1 MTGRPTTHPP
11 VIQSPEQMTAWSD
24 QQRAAGRT
32 IAFVPT
38 LGGLHDGHRSL
49 LEEGRRRAG
58 STGCLVLSVFL
69 NPTQFGPKEDLAK
82 YPKDLGADLDLA
94 AAAGTDLCFS
104 PTPAQMYPPGF
115 QTVVEV
121 REVSQGLC
129 GAVRPGHFAGV
140 ATVVTKLFTIVR
152 PHLAVFGEKDFQQLA
167 LVRRL
172 SADLNLGVDIV
183 AMPTVREPD
192 GLAMS
197 TRNRYLSSA
206 DRSRAVSLSRA
217 LATAREAAAAGERG
231 AAALVQK
238 ARAILDP
245 SVDRLEYLDIRD
257 ADTLAPIDTI
267 QGPAVMLVA
276 AFVGGTRLIDNM
288 RL

>member
-1 MTGRPTTHPP
+1 MNEAPTTPT
-11 VIQSPEQMTAWSD
+11 VIRSPEEMTTWSD
-24 QQRAAGRT
+24 QQRAAGRR

-49 LEEGRRRAG
+49 LEEGRRRG
-58 STGCLVLSVFL
+58 DRLVLSVFL

-82 YPKDLGADLDLA
+82 YPQELEADLA
-94 AAAGTDLCFS
+94 IAGRAGTDVCFA
-104 PTPAQMYPPGF
+104 PTRAQMYPPGF
-115 QTVVEV
+115 QTEV
-121 REVSQGLC
+121 QVKEISQGLC
-129 GAVRPGHFAGV
+129 GDLRPGHFAGV

-172 SADLNLGVDIV
+172 STDLNLGVEIIP
-183 AMPTVREPD
+183 MPTVREPD

-197 TRNRYLSSA
+197 TRNRYLSPT
-206 DRSRAVSLSRA
+206 DRERALSLSRA
-217 LATAREAAAAGERG
+217 LQAAREAAVAGERDV
-231 AAALVQK
+231 AALVAK

-245 SVDRLEYLDIRD
+245 AVDKLDYVEIRN
-257 ADTLAPIDTI
+257 ADTLAPMERLDVPGVI
-267 QGPAVMLVA
+267 LVA
-276 AFVGGTRLIDNM
+276 AFVGTTRLIDNM